1 MLQGLENAHPS
12 LASKARPTST
22 VAVGLWQGGHI
33 PQMKNAYRERTWVK
47 IRWAATTNALVTG
60 HDRGGESVERERE
73 QELLDCRHEA
83 HHPVGDRLRAVTL
96 LPYGWPREYA

>member
-1 MLQGLENAHPS
+1 
-12 LASKARPTST
+12 
-22 VAVGLWQGGHI
+22 
-33 PQMKNAYRERTWVK
+33 VK

-96 LPYGWPREYA
+96 LPYGWPREYAQICTTSSTGMWSWATPVSWLLCLSLARWGLWP